1 MVEFH
6 VVGLSGLVCTL
17 SADQVLSVG
26 EAKAAIEEFTGIPH
40 WEQRLLVGAVEL
52 EGELLGRVCDG
63 TDITMIRRP
72 PGQAAYLRT
81 AARDGWQ
88 LRNMPSAMR
97 ADREVV
103 LAAVQSLG
111 TALQYAA
118 KELRSDREVVVT
130 AVRSQGSALYWA
142 AREFRS
148 DRDVVLAAVR
158 SQGEALQYAAAEY
171 KADRDVVL
179 AAVSSRGFALG
190 YAAAELRRDRQIT
203 LTAVTCGLPLERV
216 DETLRGDP
224 EIIRAAEEAQWSPT
238 RRVPRSHV
246 VGPPPRRSSWGG

>member
-6 VVGLSGLVCTL
+6 VVGLCGHVCTL
-17 SADQVLSVG
+17 SADQVWSVE

-40 WEQRLLVGAVEL
+40 WEQRLLVGPVEV
-52 EGELLGRVCDG
+52 EGELLGQVCDG

-72 PGQAAYLRT
+72 PGQAAHLRI
-81 AARDGWQ
+81 ASRDGWQ
-88 LRNMPSAMR
+88 LRNMPSAIR

-103 LAAVQSLG
+103 LAAVRSLG

-148 DRDVVLAAVR
+148 DREVVLEAVH

-190 YAAAELRRDRQIT
+190 YAAAELRRDQQVA
-203 LTAVTCGLPLERV
+203 LAAVRSGLPLERV
-216 DETLRGDP
+216 EETLRGDP
-224 EIIRAAEEAQWSPT
+224 EIIRAAQRSPVSRART
-238 RRVPRSHV
+238 QV
-246 VGPPPRRSSWGG
+246 VGLAPRRSSWGG